1 MVGVGTSERIKRMNS
16 MRVRLGLLVVLVL
29 LVGPVL
35 AQARPLQDD
44 SPRMA
49 QEPRLLE
56 GVQHA
61 WGWLVSMILKGGSF
75 IDPNGIHTPTGTAQ
89 PDGGSFI
96 DPNGGA

>member
-1 MVGVGTSERIKRMNS
+1 MNS

-29 LVGPVL
+29 LVGPVV
-35 AQARPLQDD
+35 AQARPLVDD

-49 QEPRLLE
+49 QEPRLLD
-56 GVQHA
+56 GMQHA
-61 WGWLVSMILKGGSF
+61 WGWLMSIFMKGGSF
-75 IDPNGIHTPTGTAQ
+75 IDPNGTHVPTTTL